1 MREINKDR
9 LRQLAEL
16 LRRLDD
22 ARNGDQRATSAD
34 RAQAQ
39 AAAIT
44 GALPDT
50 DENGGDYLGALS
62 DWLTEDSTRFVFVYG
77 TLKSGHGNHYLL
89 EGEESVFVDT
99 ARVAGYGLT
108 PGGGFPY
115 AIPRDAHSAT
125 GEVYAVD
132 DATFGRVDGLEG
144 VPYHYDRDHVDVRL
158 DTAEGFKWVTA
169 WIYVANERT
178 QDAHADTDLVETWE
192 SPRYERTEEDEEAN
206 TTGTEVDA
214 YEYGH
219 ETRNAYR
226 PDYMDPVD
234 DA

>member
-1 MREINKDR
+1 MKTINRDR

-22 ARNGDQRATSAD
+22 ARNGDEQEASAV

-44 GALPDT
+44 GGLPDFDVDGST
-50 DENGGDYLGALS
+50 DYAPALAH
-62 DWLTEDSTRFVFVYG
+62 WLTEDSTRLVFVYG
-77 TLKSGHGNHYLL
+77 TLKSGNGNHYIL
-89 EGEESVFVDT
+89 EGEGSVFVDT
-99 ARVAGYGLT
+99 AKVEGYGLT

-115 AIPRDAHSAT
+115 AIPRKDHIAR

-132 DATFGRVDGLEG
+132 DATFARLDGLEG
-144 VPYHYDRDHVDVRL
+144 FPYHYGRDHVDVRL
-158 DTAEGFKWVTA
+158 DNAEGVKWVTA

-178 QDAHADTDLVETWE
+178 QAQRRNAELVETWNPQRFE
-192 SPRYERTEEDEEAN
+192 WTEEDEEAN
-206 TTGTEVDA
+206 TPGTEVDA
-214 YEYGH
+214 
-219 ETRNAYR
+219 
-226 PDYMDPVD
+226 